1 MCASEWYS
9 MYMLNLHVGL
19 QLDLLN
25 SRPADSV
32 RMSQFVYFAQHKCHI
47 NIVYEDISNSVEDS
61 YLVQAWVRLL
71 LLLFFTCIFLF
82 RATRTSA

>member
-25 SRPADSV
+25 SRPADNV

-47 NIVYEDISNSVEDS
+47 KIVYEDISNSVEDS
-61 YLVQAWVRLL
+61 YLVQAWVC

-82 RATRTSA
+82 RATRTFA